1 VGFKTSAV
9 RGVWRHPRRLCS
21 KTVALNQ
28 SLIVAMASDADF
40 LLAID
45 LSSFKALDDFS
56 LLACQSYNL
65 GNDPDWF
72 GSFRGGLYGMYA
84 RIDAV
89 VRHFYQVHSW
99 VPVPRFP
106 QDAEYHL
113 ASALFAMDSSFE
125 CFTFA
130 LNALGCA
137 VDAGEFQNITD
148 HRAMK
153 AISPDN
159 IVGATPRP
167 GYARYF
173 PSVQALW
180 LSQRDLIRVVMDQHD
195 VSKHRT
201 SIFRGGKVRMD
212 PPAGLIEALGL
223 KDDPRRIAIAPMEEI
238 ILIAEPKKPPATRG
252 PVPVAEQ
259 LSFEQVVREWAKL
272 IESTG
277 DEALKDAKATIV
289 LKESGF
295 WQ

>member
-1 VGFKTSAV
+1 
-9 RGVWRHPRRLCS
+9 
-21 KTVALNQ
+21 
-28 SLIVAMASDADF
+28 MASDADF
-40 LLAID
+40 LLTIE
-45 LSSFKALDDFS
+45 LSSFKALDDFA

-84 RIDAV
+84 RVDAL

-99 VPVPRFP
+99 VPIPRFP

-137 VDAGEFQNITD
+137 ANTGEFQSITD

-153 AISPDN
+153 GITPDN

-167 GYARYF
+167 GYAKYF
-173 PSVQALW
+173 PSVQACW
-180 LSQRDLIRVVMDQHD
+180 RSQESLIRTVMDQHD
-195 VSKHRT
+195 VSKHRS

-212 PPAGLIEALGL
+212 PPTGLFEALGL
-223 KDDPRRIAIAPMEEI
+223 KDDPRRFAIAPMEEI
-238 ILIAEPKKPPATRG
+238 ILIVAPKRPPATRG

-259 LSFEQVVREWAKL
+259 LSFEQIVRDFAKL

-277 DEALKDAKATIV
+277 DEVLKDAKANIV
-289 LKESGF
+289 LKELRLRR
-295 WQ
+295 

>member
-1 VGFKTSAV
+1 
-9 RGVWRHPRRLCS
+9 
-21 KTVALNQ
+21 
-28 SLIVAMASDADF
+28 MASDADF

-45 LSSFKALDDFS
+45 LSSFKALDEFA

-65 GNDPDWF
+65 GNNPDWF

-137 VDAGEFQNITD
+137 ADAGEFQNITD
-148 HRAMK
+148 YRAMK
-153 AISPDN
+153 ATTPDN

-167 GYARYF
+167 GYGKYF

-180 LSQRDLIRVVMDQHD
+180 LSQKDLIRTVMDQHD

-212 PPAGLIEALGL
+212 PPEGLFEALGL
-223 KDDPRRIAIAPMEEI
+223 KDDPRRFAIAPMEEI
-238 ILIAEPKKPPATRG
+238 ILIEDPKKPPATRG
-252 PVPVAEQ
+252 PVPVNEQ
-259 LSFEQVVREWAKL
+259 LSFEQIVRDFVKL

-277 DEALKDAKATIV
+277 HEAFKDAKAKIV
-289 LKESGF
+289 LTEQRF
-295 WQ
+295 LR